1 MEALLGFFTEHGW
14 EGILAIAVMGGLIL
28 GAKYISNK
36 IGTEVKV
43 GLDDVGNKLIDQQTK
58 QNEVLIDKIIQN
70 QDKMLEWIINR
81 DNHSDNNHASAV
93 DDRIKFSE
101 DINQALKDI
110 LNVHNAHRVC
120 IFEFHNSQANLSGT
134 PFAKYSCTYEYVAKG
149 IAPIS
154 NKCQGLPISQL
165 AHIINEVQS
174 APDQI
179 LVYDDMTKL
188 EDENPI
194 LASLL
199 KETGANTIAYAA
211 LFDRDNTLIGLLGIE
226 YWVPVEEANLQENQ
240 LKLQAAELTSIIN
253 LRYKYRDKENK

>member
-1 MEALLGFFTEHGW
+1 MDTLLNFFGEHGW
-14 EGILAIAVMGGLIL
+14 EGILAITVMGGLIL
-28 GAKYISNK
+28 GAKYISSK
-36 IGTEVKV
+36 IGAEVKT
-43 GLDDVGNKLIDQQTK
+43 GLDDVGKQLIEQQSK
-58 QNEVLIDKIIQN
+58 QNDVLIDKIMAN
-70 QDKMLEWIINR
+70 QDKMLHCIIESATKK
-81 DNHSDNNHASAV
+81 DDDHSNAV

-120 IFEFHNSQANLSGT
+120 IFEFHNQTSNLSGT

-165 AHIINEVQS
+165 AHIINEVQA

-179 LVYDDMTKL
+179 LVYDDMNKL

-211 LFDRDNTLIGLLGIE
+211 LFDKDNTLIGLLAME
-226 YWVPVEEANLQENQ
+226 YWVPAEEANLQENQ

-253 LRYKYRDKENK
+253 LRYKYRDKAN